1 MLYPTFALRRG
12 YPEGYFGGDPLSP
25 SSIGLSPLI
34 VGHPSR
40 YTSIGCGPPPT
51 GRSASPCP
59 RIDHIGF
66 GSLCSDWSHFRT
78 TPLAACAV
86 AGFRFRSAFQLTT
99 PRNSL
104 ALESRRSIKRC
115 SLPVVPQ
122 ISLNYFQGDQC
133 FHAISTCRHLVS
145 VSFHSPFGVL
155 FSFPSR
161 Y

>member
-1 MLYPTFALRRG
+1 MLYLTFTLQRG

-25 SSIGLSPLI
+25 SSIGLSPLN

-66 GSLCSDWSHFRT
+66 GSLESDWSPFPT

-86 AGFRFRSAFQLTT
+86 AGFRFRSAFLLTT
-99 PRNSL
+99 SRNSL
-104 ALESRRSIKRC
+104 ALESRRSVRRC
-115 SLPVVPQ
+115 SPPVVPE
-122 ISLNYFQGDQC
+122 ISLSHFQEDQN
-133 FHAISTCRHLVS
+133 FHAVPTCHHSVS
-145 VSFHSPFGVL
+145 VSFHSPSGVL